1 MKKIQKRLLSWLMVM
16 AMVLSVIHISA
27 PMVVQAEDG
36 STGITFGAPK
46 FDDGRTKY
54 TFPDVTVDIAGG
66 VDKQKIFCISVSDNG
81 SFVANFDGLMDRVDI
96 SGVLATGN
104 KYADNSGNAG
114 IEVLTNESILTSITV
129 LGDISDDEI
138 MKFIKNITFYRNE
151 VSSKTEQKVT
161 VVSSA
166 YDVRN
171 DGGVALAIDG
181 KLHIYK
187 YIDWDDD
194 SPIEYKNG
202 TTINVSKS
210 EVYGD
215 ASKWNWFN
223 AYSLAKKQRAD
234 GLKGYLAT
242 ITDPVEQSFIYNR
255 FGAIR
260 TSKDIDHEDGA
271 WIGGAR
277 TFAAESTD
285 SSERLSAAKDIIFD
299 ADEINVLY
307 PADGANGLSGNPALA
322 WRWMCGPESQ
332 KEETRKFYSSTDLPS
347 RNKPTNVTEHGYS
360 KWSGTEPNNYDTNK
374 YKQEFCLQYGY
385 SNDGG
390 WNDWGPE
397 HSPVAGNA
405 NVLEVTGSGESSQNY
420 MAPAG
425 FLVEFSPYDINQNEN
440 DDDGEVPSTPVAK
453 DFTVVTAQP
462 NIVKGELDK
471 TKFSVGNPIS
481 VKSVTGDRNGGEELI
496 GTDALEYQWQVY
508 NETNGKWENATG
520 EGNKTKKYT
529 PIASDAG
536 KKIRVHVTAVDNDTL
551 NPEGYLGGV
560 YIDADNSDD
569 LTDKVEGTIVEAP
582 DATVT
587 GNDFLIARDVSK
599 DATDAIVKQYSS
611 ASATIDGIVAT
622 TVKEVTADEIAIL
635 KKLSRNMSMDITLV
649 NGLNSDVTTKV
660 KATIYDNATVPQD
673 IGGKKCQIGSNN
685 FSVPGGTGAPA
696 VIADD
701 ILNKGKVTS
710 VEDGTIVGSFT
721 LDKERYQVNESDR
734 TNLNNAV
741 TSNTATTVIVNVTD
755 NKTGLV
761 TPVKVTVVPDT
772 ATELASGSLNPFKD
786 DHGEDS
792 SKDPEHYYAGEAI
805 AVDKITLNN
814 GVEYTNISDLT
825 SKFDYKWQYSDGKKY
840 LGEVESDDPS
850 ATQKWTVISEAK
862 TNQLTAEQTKAIAG
876 NKVRVIVTPKSESGI
891 NNPPVLF
898 IDGDGSSTADT
909 ENAKGA
915 GGTFVDLFTIDA
927 SDFVV
932 SLDEAKTMTTNQ
944 AATASGAVTESV
956 NKNKPDG
963 VPVTATKTSDVASGL
978 NKVTEPSVVPVKF
991 TSDIEVDSN
1000 TISAVDK
1007 DDTSK
1012 LGKQVNAY
1020 IKDSAHTET
1029 LEDGTKIGIGANNI
1043 KVNIST
1049 AQQLINAN
1057 SNAEQAKALSAD
1069 TNDRAAVV
1077 VVDSGVTKK
1086 ASELSYIAGANP
1098 KVTITY
1104 DSTNPFKAEV
1114 GTYEV
1119 TYTYTNSA
1127 GKSTSTKATIEVV
1140 SEATVDAHD
1149 IIISVE
1155 EAKKATEDNLK
1166 DKSDATGLDEDKKP
1180 VGKDKIDINDSDVD
1194 KINNVDSPKDIPVTI
1209 TNTSSEGKLSKK
1221 VTAHVVD
1228 ETGSNNDPDPT
1239 KKITIGANN
1248 FEITPTQVKKALN
1261 GDKALL
1267 KELASAIAVD
1277 GGSNVDVS
1285 DIDVDDKYKTD
1296 MKPQPGTYPVTFTYK
1311 GVTITVEATVKLPSI
1326 DAEDFIIS
1334 VDDAK
1339 TADEKKIVDKA
1350 NTVALDKAGNPTDK
1364 VDVKE
1369 SDMTAIN
1376 SVTTPK
1382 NIPVEIT
1389 NNSDEP
1395 YPKATVTVHIVDEQ
1409 KDNKDIYPN
1418 NPEKQLSIGAN
1429 NFLITPEDAEKTD
1442 NDALLKNLSSVIAL
1456 DAGIDVPVDKITV
1469 KDKGGLSATPNDYNV
1484 TFEYKK
1490 GTDSV
1495 EVTVVATVK
1504 APTTTPTIDAHD
1516 IIISVKD
1523 TGKITEDGIKDD
1535 SDVSGK
1541 TAFDTELKNPEVDV
1555 KDEDVDKIKN
1565 TDVPDMIP
1573 VEIKNTTGD
1582 PNPTKTINAFIVDE
1596 QKDNKDTQTDP
1607 TKQISIGANN
1617 FDISVDDAKKAID
1630 GDDVILRQLS
1640 SVVAVAGGV
1649 NVKTSDIKV
1658 ADKTQLK
1665 AEPGKYPVTFSY
1677 TKDGETVEV
1686 TVDATVK
1693 ANSGSKD
1700 AKNKDDN
1707 NKDNGD
1713 GEEITGNDFTV
1724 KGGSDPLTPDD
1735 IINKGNVDAV
1745 DGNGTPIV
1753 LPPDSSVKKEDLE
1766 KLNDAIKDGKKGT
1779 YPVLVSTPNGTQ
1791 VTVNVTVTDENDNTK
1806 PDDTKTDE
1814 TIAANDFKIG
1824 VNDFDKIFGDPT
1836 KKDDIV
1842 KKLSNAQAYDTDLKT
1857 PVEITGIDTTQ
1868 VKKEP
1873 GTYPVTL
1880 TTAKGTTT
1888 TIKVTVD
1895 KDWDTIGDIDKAS
1908 DSNKTGETVDNDTA
1922 KKIVPVAPPAK
1933 TGTDGTSEPV
1943 KPEDITYE
1951 KTNPQDKTEPIDPS
1965 KQVPTTGALTINGV
1979 PVDSYTISPDG
1990 KSLIISKEFLNT
2002 LPKGSYPAVLTYA
2015 DGTKQEFNVNVVD
2028 FDETTLV
2035 KNPPLFSMYKEIVLK
2050 KKNTFTVN
2058 LKGISDYAIVTS
2070 EITGKGKKA
2079 KKVVTIKQQKN
2090 GDVLITPKKV
2100 GKSQVTCKI
2109 VQNGAEYKVVVD
2121 LKVLK
2126 QYKGTSKNYNLKPK
2140 GLVKTSGEL
2149 PEFNVYKRIVKGK
2162 NTKIKFTK
2170 VATDAKVKFYVA
2182 NKKEAK
2188 SLKIGKIKRKG
2199 KTATCTIKGKKKGWV
2214 HLTAE
2219 ITQNGKTY
2227 YTRLLV
2233 RIDDGTW
2240 SKKQLKKYL
2249 K

>member
-36 STGITFGAPK
+36 VHGITLGIPSWTDA
-46 FDDGRTKY
+46 RTKY
-54 TFPDVTVDIAGG
+54 TFPDVTVDMDDGA
-66 VDKQKIFCISVSDNG
+66 DKQKIFCISVSD
-81 SFVANFDGLMDRVDI
+81 DGYFEADLSSIYDTMDI
-96 SGVLATGN
+96 SAVRYVNHDG
-104 KYADNSGNAG
+104 KYADNSSVYNSTTTVDQLSKTEPEKL
-114 IEVLTNESILTSITV
+114 ISITI
-129 LGDISDDEI
+129 LG
-138 MKFIKNITFYRNE
+138 NITDEQIKSFISSLIFYRNVDDVTLPQE
-151 VSSKTEQKVT
+151 VS
-161 VVSSA
+161 VVSSP

-171 DGGVALAIDG
+171 NGGTALAIDG

-187 YIDWDDD
+187 YIDWDSDQTQTYVGGESAIISKSAVAGD
-194 SPIEYKNG
+194 ISKWTWFDAYRL
-202 TTINVSKS
+202 SKS
-210 EVYGD
+210 E
-215 ASKWNWFN
+215 KLN
-223 AYSLAKKQRAD
+223 

-242 ITDPVEQSFIYNR
+242 ITSIEEQAFIFNK

-260 TSKDIDHEDGA
+260 TTNNAENGA

-277 TFAAESTD
+277 TFADLSTD
-285 SSERLSAAKDIIFD
+285 STERSANANGIIFD
-299 ADEINVLY
+299 SDTMNKLI
-307 PADGANGLSGNPALA
+307 PADSDDGLTGAQAQG

-332 KEETRKFYSSTDLPS
+332 TEATRHFYQGATATGSM
-347 RNKPTNVTEHGYS
+347 VTYS
-360 KWSGTEPNNYDTNK
+360 KWTTIGTPEPNNFNSNRYG
-374 YKQEFCLQYGY
+374 QEFCLQYGFE
-385 SNDGG
+385 GG
-390 WNDWGPE
+390 GEWNDWGPD
-397 HSPVAGNA
+397 HSPKSNDESLTPITGEIGNFR
-405 NVLEVTGSGESSQNY
+405 
-420 MAPAG
+420 APAG
-425 FLVEFSPYDINQNEN
+425 FIVEFSPYDINK
-440 DDDGEVPSTPVAK
+440 DGKEDEGEAE
-453 DFTVVTAQP
+453 TVKSEEDLTIITAQP
-462 NIVKGELDK
+462 HVVIAELDK
-471 TKFSVGNPIS
+471 TTFKFNEPITVTS
-481 VKSVTGDRNGGEELI
+481 LLGDNTVKDGVPSDQLI
-496 GTDALEYQWQVY
+496 DKIFPKYQWEY
-508 NETNGKWENATG
+508 FDEESNTWKNATG
-520 EGNKTKKYT
+520 EGNDSKSYT
-529 PIASDAG
+529 PIVDDVG
-536 KKIRVHVTAVDNDTL
+536 RRLRVHITALDNDTTN
-551 NPEGYLGGV
+551 NPDHYVGDIYL
-560 YIDADNSDD
+560 DATGSDD
-569 LTDKVEGTIVEAP
+569 QSNKIKGTPVEYDK
-582 DATVT
+582 ATVT
-587 GNDFLIARDVSK
+587 GNDFMVDKDDLPGITKENVLSDYSK
-599 DATDAIVKQYSS
+599 AEAKVDESPVAVKPITDS
-611 ASATIDGIVAT
+611 
-622 TVKEVTADEIAIL
+622 EMTAL
-635 KKLSRNMSMDITLV
+635 KNTMSGNSTDITLV
-649 NGLNSDVTTKV
+649 NGIYNGVKTTV
-660 KATIYDNATVPQD
+660 KATVFDNATKPQTD
-673 IGGKKCQIGSNN
+673 KNNKISQIGSND
-685 FSVPGGTGAPA
+685 FSVARGSSPLTKEDVIKYGNVTVLTDGENVTGNYTITDEDLKKLNDAIKNGPDNT
-696 VIADD
+696 VVPVKVKDD
-701 ILNKGKVTS
+701 
-710 VEDGTIVGSFT
+710 
-721 LDKERYQVNESDR
+721 
-734 TNLNNAV
+734 
-741 TSNTATTVIVNVTD
+741 TTGLETTVNVT
-755 NKTGLV
+755 
-761 TPVKVTVVPDT
+761 VKPI
-772 ATELASGSLNPFKD
+772 AGMELESAKLAPFK
-786 DHGEDS
+786 G
-792 SKDPEHYYAGEAI
+792 KDENGDWTHYYAG
-805 AVDKITLNN
+805 DTITLSEIKLS
-814 GVEYTNISDLT
+814 GIDVPLT
-825 SKFDYKWQYSDGKKY
+825 GAKLTDGTFIYKWQNRAGN
-840 LGEVESDDPS
+840 EDPK
-850 ATQKWTVISEAK
+850 AWNAISEADDITLSADNTTK
-862 TNQLTAEQTKAIAG
+862 YAKNKIQL
-876 NKVRVIVTPKSESGI
+876 VITPKNESGI
-891 NNPPVLF
+891 NTTNVKGLYV
-898 IDGDGSSTADT
+898 DGDGFSK
-909 ENAKGA
+909 ENGNGSDNTT
-915 GGTFVDLFTIDA
+915 GGTFIDVLTIDA
-927 SDFVV
+927 NDFVV
-932 SLDEAKTMTTNQ
+932 SLEEAKAINDAK
-944 AATASGAVTESV
+944 AAEVAGVETAVSNNNTDKSV
-956 NKNKPDG
+956 NTTPTSNVTTPTGLKN
-963 VPVTATKTSDVASGL
+963 
-978 NKVTEPSVVPVKF
+978 VTEPGEVPVEFKA
-991 TSDIEVDSN
+991 TTTVDSN
-1000 TISAVDK
+1000 TIDARDIE
-1007 DDTSK
+1007 DYSK
-1012 LGKQVNAY
+1012 IGKTVTAFV
-1020 IKDSAHTET
+1020 KDSAKTET
-1029 LEDGTKIGIGANNI
+1029 LEGGTKIGIGANNVELTI
-1043 KVNIST
+1043 G
-1049 AQQLINAN
+1049 
-1057 SNAEQAKALSAD
+1057 EAKALLEAN
-1069 TNDRAAVV
+1069 TNPDQAKTLSGKAKVV
-1077 VVDSGVTKK
+1077 VVDGSKSTQ
-1086 ASELSYIAGANP
+1086 ADAL
-1098 KVTITY
+1098 TY
-1104 DSTNPFKAEV
+1104 NNGNGSVVLTYAVENPFKAEV
-1114 GTYEV
+1114 GTYPV
-1119 TYTYTNSA
+1119 TYTYTNA
-1127 GKSTSTKATIEVV
+1127 EGKTVSTVANVTVVSKADIKAT
-1140 SEATVDAHD
+1140 
-1149 IIISVE
+1149 
-1155 EAKKATEDNLK
+1155 
-1166 DKSDATGLDEDKKP
+1166 
-1180 VGKDKIDINDSDVD
+1180 
-1194 KINNVDSPKDIPVTI
+1194 
-1209 TNTSSEGKLSKK
+1209 
-1221 VTAHVVD
+1221 
-1228 ETGSNNDPDPT
+1228 
-1239 KKITIGANN
+1239 
-1248 FEITPTQVKKALN
+1248 
-1261 GDKALL
+1261 
-1267 KELASAIAVD
+1267 
-1277 GGSNVDVS
+1277 
-1285 DIDVDDKYKTD
+1285 
-1296 MKPQPGTYPVTFTYK
+1296 
-1311 GVTITVEATVKLPSI
+1311 
-1326 DAEDFIIS
+1326 DFIIS

-1339 TADEKKIVDKA
+1339 TVPEDEVEKKANATGKDDDGKPVDNSKLDVDDDDINDIHNVTKPGDVPVVIKNTSTDPNKTTKVTAHVVDKTENDPIKNITIGA
-1350 NTVALDKAGNPTDK
+1350 NNFEIYPEQVKKALAGDTDILKQLSGVIAMDNGVDVPSASIQVTDAYKTDLKPVPGTYDVTFTYNGVSVTVKATVKVPSIDAHDFIISVDDAKKATEDDIKGKSDVIGADKNAVPVGNDKLDVDDDAMKAIKAAGENKTTTD
-1364 VDVKE
+1364 VDVKLVN
-1369 SDMTAIN
+1369 T
-1376 SVTTPK
+1376 
-1382 NIPVEIT
+1382 
-1389 NNSDEP
+1389 SDEP
-1395 YPKATVTVHIVDEQ
+1395 YPEITVTGHVVDATD
-1409 KDNKDIYPN
+1409 DNKDTESDPD
-1418 NPEKQLSIGAN
+1418 KQITIGAN
-1429 NFLITPEDAEKTD
+1429 NFFISPEDAKKAIEGNDDILKT
-1442 NDALLKNLSSVIAL
+1442 LSEVLAIE
-1456 DAGIDVPVDKITV
+1456 GYKDVPFADIKVTDKTNLKTEEGSYPV
-1469 KDKGGLSATPNDYNV
+1469 KFG
-1484 TFEYKK
+1484 YK
-1490 GTDSV
+1490 DV
-1495 EVTVVATVK
+1495 EVKVLATVK
-1504 APTTTPTIDAHD
+1504 APKTATIDGHD
-1516 IIISVKD
+1516 IIISVDKTKD
-1523 TGKITEDGIKDD
+1523 VTPELIKDL
-1535 SDVSGK
+1535 SDADGK
-1541 TAFDTELKNPEVDV
+1541 DPFEKSITPSDIAI

-1617 FDISVDDAKKAID
+1617 FDISVEDAQKAID
-1630 GDDVILRQLS
+1630 GDDAILRQLS

-1700 AKNKDDN
+1700 AENKGDN

-1779 YPVLVSTPNGTQ
+1779 YPVLVSTPKGTQ

-1908 DSNKTGETVDNDTA
+1908 DSNKTGETIDNDTA
-1922 KKIVPVAPPAK
+1922 KKIVPVAPPVK
-1933 TGTDGTSEPV
+1933 TGTDGTSELV

-1990 KSLIISKEFLNT
+1990 KSLIISKDYLNT